1 MSPSLTNL
9 SLYDKKCCISLI
21 NHFVNTNEKELITT
35 KFKKMEYKGYLIE
48 EDKSGYAPKHMRF
61 SFYSNDGEKYCGSAE
76 SIEGCKADIN
86 ELISNGL

>member
-1 MSPSLTNL
+1 
-9 SLYDKKCCISLI
+9 
-21 NHFVNTNEKELITT
+21 
-35 KFKKMEYKGYLIE
+35 MEYKGYLIE